1 VKLRTLH
8 LHVFTGTEGSN
19 PSPSSG
25 ESPANLSFRRIEVQG
40 RSREAD
46 GDSRFWRQVLEGCQ
60 IPRHALANRLVV
72 TAQPLG
78 KPAATTLEQ
87 LLVNPRASAA
97 WQFLRRVYASD
108 HQFVGDAAH
117 IDLEIEALHRQTREM
132 PDQTAR
138 DGSAANELVGK
149 ERMDVK
155 DRIHR
160 RYGSGRPP

>member
-1 VKLRTLH
+1 LVNGAGPR
-8 LHVFTGTEGSN
+8 VFV
-19 PSPSSG
+19 PW
-25 ESPANLSFRRIEVQG
+25 AQARLLDD
-40 RSREAD
+40 AD
-46 GDSRFWRQVLEGCQ
+46 HYDELAAKAKGDSNWWSHLVLQLDES
-60 IPRHALANRLVV
+60 RL
-72 TAQPLG
+72 
-78 KPAATTLEQ
+78 
-87 LLVNPRASAA
+87 
-97 WQFLRRVYASD
+97 

-117 IDLEIEALHRQTREM
+117 IDLEIEALHRRTREM

>member
-1 VKLRTLH
+1 VD
-8 LHVFTGTEGSN
+8 SN
-19 PSPSSG
+19 SW
-25 ESPANLSFRRIEVQG
+25 
-40 RSREAD
+40 SRFEKTPCKTRQKAPCPLAD
-46 GDSRFWRQVLEGCQ
+46 GSG
-60 IPRHALANRLVV
+60 
-72 TAQPLG
+72 
-78 KPAATTLEQ
+78 TTRRGIKSS
-87 LLVNPRASAA
+87 NPRASAT

-117 IDLEIEALHRQTREM
+117 IDLEIEALHRRTREM

-160 RYGSGRPP
+160 RYGSGRPT